1 MSGDEELLAQAFKRF
16 VLFEKNLRR
25 AMQSDL
31 ARRYGPLW
39 PKKIPARTLES
50 CETKREQNLQA
61 GWGPERETTLL
72 NYADFSELAGI
83 IDYCWDAFEVRFGS
97 KQITLGRLEE
107 IRLFRNALM
116 HSNMQPGDCPRMI
129 DLCDEL
135 DRRCILPLEEI
146 RLHEE
151 KPPEVKILPE
161 TAVPDD
167 VLAADRMALEFFE
180 EMKPVLNKMSG
191 KLEGELTAL
200 KKYLSLRIARCSS
213 PLLEHVRDKFGDLPC
228 TDVIVDELLEE
239 LPPRRPSA
247 PQDRWRTK
255 KWISWAVH
263 EYMPYKQW
271 LINHRQSDSILEEQT
286 TRYEEWLYR
295 SYPRMLAH
303 TDKLVFGTYTYVK
316 RELDKGHRVLWALID
331 NLSCFWSPILIKAL
345 LENDLVP
352 SQPPV
357 YQLAMLPSETSVS
370 RTSALLGL
378 LPSQIAAHDI
388 MAAFRETW
396 RARGVPDVRVISGL
410 DELDEI
416 SQYAADLFL
425 FVHNRLDHLAH
436 TPDYQLDDRE
446 DEIRFVLSKL
456 ASRLSVAV
464 KSLAELSSTKLVIS
478 SDHGSTRLYEENKRL
493 KVPPSATEDATYEQ
507 HGRFIRTSKLDSV
520 DSCDWFALTADDFG
534 LADDYAVAKGSF
546 FISRRPLGYTHGGLT
561 PEETVVPLLVFE
573 PGTLPKLD
581 LCFEQISDPIR
592 PGRPQKLS
600 LLVTNPFPLPIEGLE
615 ITLPDYGVRFGP
627 LTMEAKTEVATEE
640 RNIELPPKIPV
651 EDDVTYVD
659 STAVFKVAGV
669 SSSQSTKLRLKI
681 RRLYATEMDEFGEM
695 FL

>member
-1 MSGDEELLAQAFKRF
+1 
-16 VLFEKNLRR
+16 
-25 AMQSDL
+25 
-31 ARRYGPLW
+31 
-39 PKKIPARTLES
+39 
-50 CETKREQNLQA
+50 
-61 GWGPERETTLL
+61 
-72 NYADFSELAGI
+72 
-83 IDYCWDAFEVRFGS
+83 
-97 KQITLGRLEE
+97 
-107 IRLFRNALM
+107 
-116 HSNMQPGDCPRMI
+116 
-129 DLCDEL
+129 
-135 DRRCILPLEEI
+135 
-146 RLHEE
+146 
-151 KPPEVKILPE
+151 
-161 TAVPDD
+161 
-167 VLAADRMALEFFE
+167 
-180 EMKPVLNKMSG
+180 
-191 KLEGELTAL
+191 
-200 KKYLSLRIARCSS
+200 
-213 PLLEHVRDKFGDLPC
+213 
-228 TDVIVDELLEE
+228 
-239 LPPRRPSA
+239 
-247 PQDRWRTK
+247 
-255 KWISWAVH
+255 
-263 EYMPYKQW
+263 
-271 LINHRQSDSILEEQT
+271 
-286 TRYEEWLYR
+286 
-295 SYPRMLAH
+295 MLAH

-388 MAAFRETW
+388 VAAFRETW
-396 RARGVPDVRVISGL
+396 RARAVPDVRVISGL

-416 SQYAADLFL
+416 SQYDADLFL
-425 FVHNRLDHLAH
+425 FMHNRLDHLAH

-478 SDHGSTRLYEENKRL
+478 SDHGSTRLYQENKRL

-561 PEETVVPLLVFE
+561 PEETLVPLFVFE

-581 LCFEQISDPIR
+581 LYFEQISDPIR

-627 LTMEAKTEVATEE
+627 LIIGAKTEVATEE
-640 RNIELPPKIPV
+640 RTIELPPKIPA
-651 EDDVTYVD
+651 EDGITYID
-659 STAVFKVAGV
+659 SIAVFKIAGV
-669 SSSQSTKLRLKI
+669 STSQSTKLKLKI
-681 RRLYATEMDEFGEM
+681 RQLYATEMDEFGEM